1 MSALALDIGTYS
13 IKAIHGKPGATVE
26 VQKAVEV
33 FNTTG
38 LSVPTDDTQ
47 IEKLGTFL
55 ETMLADNNLP
65 RTDVRLSLPEAVV
78 STKIINLPWLSDA
91 ELASAIGWQAEQHIP
106 IPPEELSLEYQV
118 LYRPERGDKNGQMR
132 VLLIGVRKSVIDRY
146 VTVFN
151 GLGIEP
157 SLLETQTLSVLRSL
171 QFMPDDPTTLV
182 VHMGSASMN
191 LAVMYKGELMF
202 VYTHLNG
209 GQLLT
214 RALEQGVGLD
224 VTQAEQYKRTYG
236 LDETQFQGKVR
247 EALLPAVRLLVAEMQ
262 KAVRFF
268 TTQHASEKIQ
278 RVLLSGGSAQLPG
291 LVELITTELG
301 AEVLVA
307 VPFAAAKGQIPEAN
321 HPAYTVCM
329 GLLLRSL
336 S

>member
-1 MSALALDIGTYS
+1 MSALAIDIGTYS
-13 IKAIHGKPGATVE
+13 IKAVSAKPGSHVE

-38 LSVPTDDTQ
+38 LSIPTDDAQ
-47 IEKLGTFL
+47 IEKLGKLL
-55 ETMLADNNLP
+55 ETVFADNNLP

-118 LYRPERGDKNGQMR
+118 LYRPPANDKGSQMR

-146 VTVFN
+146 VALFN
-151 GLGIEP
+151 ALGIEP
-157 SLLETQTLSVLRSL
+157 GLVETQTLSVIRSL
-171 QFMPDDPTTLV
+171 QFQPTDPTTLL
-182 VHMGSASMN
+182 VHLGAASMN
-191 LAVMYKGELMF
+191 LAVMYQGELMF

-224 VTQAEQYKRTYG
+224 ATQAEQYKRTYG
-236 LDETQFQGKVR
+236 LDQTQFQGKVR
-247 EALLPAVRLLVAEMQ
+247 DALLPAVKLLVTELQ

-268 TTQHASEKIQ
+268 TTQHATEQIQ

-291 LVELITTELG
+291 LVEHITSELG

-307 VPFAAAKGQIPEAN
+307 APFAEAKGDIPQVNQA
-321 HPAYTVCM
+321 AFTVCM
-329 GLLLRSL
+329 GLLMRQV
-336 S
+336 